1 MHYGSEDKI
10 NVSTNI
16 ISIFNSI
23 IRGEIQILV
32 RILDLDIKTI
42 TLDVRL
48 GDTIGKVKAKI
59 QNKEGIPSIQQ
70 RLIFIGKEL
79 EDFRTLDDYNIQKES
94 TLHLVF
100 KLRNCYGNMTILV
113 EDATG
118 KTITV
123 DVCPR
128 DTIKNV
134 KDKIQDKKGIPIDQ
148 QILIFEGKT
157 LENNITLEDY
167 NIQKESTLL
176 LILKLK
182 DGYKNIIILV
192 EDKTGKTISF
202 IVEPLDTIENVK
214 AKIQEKEGIPIDQ
227 QRLFFEIKILKDKR
241 TINDYNIRN
250 ELILHLILKLTNGRG
265 DMKILVKILTG
276 KTITLVV
283 EPLDTIENV
292 KAKIQDKEDIPIYKQ
307 RLFFE
312 GKILEDNRTLDDYNI
327 QKESTIFLIRKL
339 TYDRGDMKILVKTL
353 TGKIITLVVEPLDT
367 IENVKAKIQEK
378 EGIPS
383 NQQRLIFKGK
393 QLEDNRTL
401 DDYNIQKESILH
413 LYLKIINGRVIMQIF
428 VKMINGKTI
437 SLVVEPLDTIE
448 NVKAKIQDKEG
459 IPLNKQTLTYTG
471 KILEDNRT
479 LDDYNIQRE
488 SNLQLYVKHIDC
500 RRDMKILVKTLT
512 GKIITLVVE
521 PLDTIENVKAKIQEK
536 EGIPSNQQRLIF
548 KGKQLEDNRTLDD
561 YNIQKESTLHLIL
574 KLRHDYRKMK
584 IFVEI
589 YKGKSFFLYVS
600 SGDTIGNAKAKIKE
614 LEYIESVEQIL
625 IFGGKML
632 EDYRTFDDY
641 NIRREST
648 LLLVPKFKLK
658 KENIIIFAK
667 YLTGKTIT
675 LVVEPLDTIENVKLK
690 IQDDEGIPSTQQ
702 RLFFKGKQLE
712 NNKTLDDYNIE
723 VASTLL
729 ILIRYPSSEK

>member
-1 MHYGSEDKI
+1 MVIITDIKFKETKENIETYEANMKILFKKIKRTSQCNIYYYKSILKNKKIYDIIEEDNNIKIYYDPNENIDDILFIKKNQELILKGHCEPISKKEIIELFEKEDAMCKILSQKIINEKLEPISGTGFFLEINKENIPLKKCLLTNNHILNENDIKINRDIIIEYKNEKKEIKITENRKVYTNEVLDYTIIEIYDKDGIKEYFKIDNQIIDNSIEIYNDKEIFILQYPKDNQLSFSEGIILGFEDNKIIHNCSTCNGSSGSPIISRYSNNSIIGLHYGAEDKI

-339 TYDRGDMKILVKTL
+339 TYDRGYMKILVKTL
-353 TGKIITLVVEPLDT
+353 TGKIITLVVEPLNT

-401 DDYNIQKESILH
+401 DDYL
-413 LYLKIINGRVIMQIF
+413 
-428 VKMINGKTI
+428 
-437 SLVVEPLDTIE
+437 
-448 NVKAKIQDKEG
+448 
-459 IPLNKQTLTYTG
+459 
-471 KILEDNRT
+471 
-479 LDDYNIQRE
+479 
-488 SNLQLYVKHIDC
+488 
-500 RRDMKILVKTLT
+500 
-512 GKIITLVVE
+512 
-521 PLDTIENVKAKIQEK
+521 
-536 EGIPSNQQRLIF
+536 
-548 KGKQLEDNRTLDD
+548 
-561 YNIQKESTLHLIL
+561 
-574 KLRHDYRKMK
+574 
-584 IFVEI
+584 
-589 YKGKSFFLYVS
+589 
-600 SGDTIGNAKAKIKE
+600 
-614 LEYIESVEQIL
+614 
-625 IFGGKML
+625 
-632 EDYRTFDDY
+632 
-641 NIRREST
+641 
-648 LLLVPKFKLK
+648 
-658 KENIIIFAK
+658 
-667 YLTGKTIT
+667 
-675 LVVEPLDTIENVKLK
+675 
-690 IQDDEGIPSTQQ
+690 
-702 RLFFKGKQLE
+702 
-712 NNKTLDDYNIE
+712 
-723 VASTLL
+723 
-729 ILIRYPSSEK
+729 